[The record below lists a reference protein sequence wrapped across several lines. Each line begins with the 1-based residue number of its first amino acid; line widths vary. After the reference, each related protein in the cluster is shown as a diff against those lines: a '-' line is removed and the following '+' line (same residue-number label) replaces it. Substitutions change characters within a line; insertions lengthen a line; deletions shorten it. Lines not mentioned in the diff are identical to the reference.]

1 MEKPKIIFVVDDE
14 IHNFDVIEAFLFKE
28 KYILEHANNGREALD
43 FLTKTQPDLILL
55 DVMMPDLNGI
65 EVCRRIKSNPHIC
78 HIPIVMATALNS
90 KEDLANCL
98 EAGADDFISKPISG
112 LELRARV
119 KSMLRIKQQYNILK
133 ETLQMRD
140 DLSTMIVHDLRNPI
154 GNITFACELLLRGEL
169 DIKQRKKIEQI
180 SDSGQRLSAL
190 TDDLLIMAKMESGT
204 LKLDRTSTNINDL
217 ISQIIRETTPS
228 ATNNNI
234 ELHTQLSET
243 KLEILIDTNLFRR
256 LLENLLT
263 NAIKFSPSSSQV
275 TIKVN
280 PLDLPDKILQIQV
293 CDRGMGVKDE
303 FKQSIFNK
311 YETGTKFKDVNQ
323 NGLGLAFCKMVVDAH
338 QGNIF
343 VEDNQPQGSIF
354 TVQI

>member
-1 MEKPKIIFVVDDE
+1 
-14 IHNFDVIEAFLFKE
+14 
-28 KYILEHANNGREALD
+28 
-43 FLTKTQPDLILL
+43 
-55 DVMMPDLNGI
+55 
-65 EVCRRIKSNPHIC
+65 
-78 HIPIVMATALNS
+78 
-90 KEDLANCL
+90 
-98 EAGADDFISKPISG
+98 
-112 LELRARV
+112 
-119 KSMLRIKQQYNILK
+119 
-133 ETLQMRD
+133 
-140 DLSTMIVHDLRNPI
+140 
-154 GNITFACELLLRGEL
+154 
-169 DIKQRKKIEQI
+169 
-180 SDSGQRLSAL
+180 
-190 TDDLLIMAKMESGT
+190 MESGT

-217 ISQIIRETTPS
+217 ISQIIREKTPS

-280 PLDLPDKILQIQV
+280 PLDLPDKTLQIQV

-323 NGLGLAFCKMVVDAH
+323 IGLGLAFCKMVIDAH

-343 VEDNQPQGSIF
+343 IEDNQPQGSIF